1 MISETIDIH
10 DYLKVPSKLTIDV
23 RSPGEFAA
31 GHIPNAVNI
40 PLFSDSER
48 AEVGIAY
55 KNRGRNHAIGLGLRL
70 VVKKRIGC
78 CKL

>member
-1 MISETIDIH
+1 MISETIDIQ
-10 DYLKVPSKLTIDV
+10 DYLKAPSRPTIDV

-31 GHIPNAVNI
+31 GHIPDAVNI

-55 KNRGRNHAIGLGLRL
+55 KNQG
-70 VVKKRIGC
+70 
-78 CKL
+78 